1 MKKNDCSVKKKKK
14 KTNLKFATLYP
25 WVYIEI
31 EISKIH
37 VYSHV

>member
-1 MKKNDCSVKKKKK
+1 MKKNDYSIKQKK

-25 WVYIEI
+25 WVYVEI